1 MKKKLKERIEKLKY
15 RIDVAG
21 LIIQILNFIKSFI
34 KRYRAKIHYLI
45 IYMEVRFMTR
55 ELRRKLTFYI
65 NVVTLILL
73 IINIIRSK

>member
-1 MKKKLKERIEKLKY
+1 MKRVKERIEKLKY

-34 KRYRAKIHYLI
+34 KRYKNPLPHY
-45 IYMEVRFMTR
+45 IYGGEVYDKRI
-55 ELRRKLTFYI
+55 EKKVNLYI